1 MSKINVVFKET
12 NKILIVIL
20 IIIAILV
27 FSVSSFLFISY
38 KTQTLS
44 SFINSTGVIRG
55 GIQRYTKLY
64 LLNDKGI
71 KTESD
76 KIDSQL
82 KKLTFYIEKNRNFF
96 STAEI
101 KKYGELLDSWSYYHI
116 NINSLTKEELLL
128 RSENIWNLSHEVVNI
143 IEIKTRRCISYI
155 YFVNMIILISIILL
169 VLILLSIKMIVQ
181 NRIEKEAAY
190 DKLTGLY
197 NRNYMVQLFL
207 TKKEESEKSIMH
219 LAILMCDIDHFK
231 QINDTF
237 GHDIGDKVLKNIA
250 SILKEKTRDSDVII
264 RYGGEEFVLFTTFK
278 EKRDVLLFAERLRLS
293 VEQSVIIEK
302 NVTISI
308 GVSLYESKNDLSK
321 TLLQVDTALYK
332 AKEQG
337 RNRVI
342 IDDLISNLHEG
353 I

>member
-82 KKLTFYIEKNRNFF
+82 KKLTFYIEKNRNLF

-128 RSENIWNLSHEVVNI
+128 RSENIWNLSHEVVDI

-169 VLILLSIKMIVQ
+169 VLILLSIKIIVQ

-190 DKLTGLY
+190 DK
-197 NRNYMVQLFL
+197 
-207 TKKEESEKSIMH
+207 
-219 LAILMCDIDHFK
+219 
-231 QINDTF
+231 
-237 GHDIGDKVLKNIA
+237 
-250 SILKEKTRDSDVII
+250 
-264 RYGGEEFVLFTTFK
+264 
-278 EKRDVLLFAERLRLS
+278 
-293 VEQSVIIEK
+293 
-302 NVTISI
+302 
-308 GVSLYESKNDLSK
+308 
-321 TLLQVDTALYK
+321 
-332 AKEQG
+332 
-337 RNRVI
+337 
-342 IDDLISNLHEG
+342 
-353 I
+353 